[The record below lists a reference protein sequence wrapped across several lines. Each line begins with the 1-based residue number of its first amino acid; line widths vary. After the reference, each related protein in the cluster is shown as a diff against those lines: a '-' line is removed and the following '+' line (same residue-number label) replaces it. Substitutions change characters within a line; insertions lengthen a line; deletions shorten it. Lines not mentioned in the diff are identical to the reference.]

1 MAFYLS
7 SLLFLNVMAKVDELD
22 LQLIQHLRRDGRR
35 SFREIAEELNVAE
48 GTVYNRVTKLR
59 EQGVIRNFIVDVDY
73 AKLGYDLTVI
83 IGVIGS
89 GGHLSEIEKKI
100 STEKNVSAVYDV
112 TGEYD
117 AVVIAKL
124 QDRDALNKLVKKIN
138 GLENVERT
146 YTMVVLNVIKEQHG
160 IELHE
165 QQKD

>member
-1 MAFYLS
+1 
-7 SLLFLNVMAKVDELD
+7 MAKVDELD